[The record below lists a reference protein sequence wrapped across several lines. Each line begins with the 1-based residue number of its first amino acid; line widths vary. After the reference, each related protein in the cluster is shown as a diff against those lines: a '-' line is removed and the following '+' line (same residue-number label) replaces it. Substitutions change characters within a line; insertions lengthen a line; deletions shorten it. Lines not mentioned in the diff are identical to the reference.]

1 MHSHSRRQVIPRRRC
16 LWLLSFSLFF
26 WTFFQRFGHPAKV
39 SDVASRF
46 SSLLQ
51 QSKAHV
57 EFELPE
63 GQLPEGQFLVDH
75 LPHTCTI
82 CILYTYSIIY
92 IYISEEHRTFA
103 VLAQIFLVEP
113 LLPNYKHFE
122 SFDEIMQGNLQ
133 TFGGDRRSVCT
144 ICRLL

>member
-1 MHSHSRRQVIPRRRC
+1 MEARPCPATCILIREDKLFLDVDAFGLCPF
-16 LWLLSFSLFF
+16 LYFLNFSFKG
-26 WTFFQRFGHPAKV
+26 FGHPAKV

-82 CILYTYSIIY
+82 CILYTYLIIFIFILYPKSIGR
-92 IYISEEHRTFA
+92 SQSWLRF
-103 VLAQIFLVEP
+103 
-113 LLPNYKHFE
+113 
-122 SFDEIMQGNLQ
+122 
-133 TFGGDRRSVCT
+133 FG
-144 ICRLL
+144 